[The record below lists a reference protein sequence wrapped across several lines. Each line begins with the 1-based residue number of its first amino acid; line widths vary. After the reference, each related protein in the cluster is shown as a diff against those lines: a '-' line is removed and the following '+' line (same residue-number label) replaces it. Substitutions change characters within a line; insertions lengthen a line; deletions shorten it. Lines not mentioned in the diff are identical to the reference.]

1 MEINHFRKSHIDAIV
16 ELTQEFDEYLCRLS
30 DFPRDPF
37 DTFMTKKKLLRYGFG
52 REKSFSGYVAKLD
65 GKIVG
70 YALYHYGFDP
80 DEMQ

>member
-1 MEINHFRKSHIDAIV
+1 MQINHFRKSHIDAIV
-16 ELTQEFDEYLCRLS
+16 ELTQEFDEYLSKLS
-30 DFPRDPF
+30 EFPRDPF
-37 DTFMTKKKLLRYGFG
+37 DTLMTKEKLLRYGFG